1 MHGEQIR
8 MASSLV
14 ALFGCAVSIEQVDD
28 KGKLQKISFPHQQLQ
43 LRSPAVV
50 HLQTSQR
57 RNENSSLDSEPWFA
71 SALATDRGTQKEES
85 ACSYNNSLG
94 SPGSRTH
101 FVIGRGRYLS
111 KRCVVTAVHT
121 CQGLLTRLF
130 CKLRHPEI
138 ALIGLSVA
146 RRLRRWAPRPWNPAS
161 PFPPP
166 ERPSAPL

>member
-1 MHGEQIR
+1 MIGQI
-8 MASSLV
+8 AKNFISS
-14 ALFGCAVSIEQVDD
+14 STITT
-28 KGKLQKISFPHQQLQ
+28 SFSC
-43 LRSPAVV
+43 RGSPTDIAAAKM
-50 HLQTSQR
+50 R
-57 RNENSSLDSEPWFA
+57 RDSEPWFA

-101 FVIGRGRYLS
+101 FVIGRGRYFS
-111 KRCVVTAVHT
+111 KRCLVTAVHT

-130 CKLRHPEI
+130 RELRHPEV

-146 RRLRRWAPRPWNPAS
+146 GRLRRWAPRSRNPAS
-161 PFPPP
+161 PVPPP